1 MPTLII
7 VLGRE
12 SSSGSGECRA
22 RWADVGRKQVD
33 RWVFSTRDGLRKV
46 TDWQGGLE
54 EGWMQEASA
63 AMGSR
68 GLCSK
73 EKL

>member
-1 MPTLII
+1 M
-7 VLGRE
+7 
-12 SSSGSGECRA
+12 
-22 RWADVGRKQVD
+22 GRKQVD

-68 GLCSK
+68 GLCSR